1 MTAIDAGASSI
12 SLRAAPA
19 VAAIRSAW
27 LAPGFYLAL
36 VFGAL
41 MLLAIGFILLWR
53 LVSTIRRAKARER
66 APIDAAWR
74 RQYASRLI

>member
-36 VFGAL
+36 LFGAL

-53 LVSTIRRAKARER
+53 LISTMRRAKARSER
-66 APIDAAWR
+66 RSMPPGAVNMHHA
-74 RQYASRLI
+74 

>member
-36 VFGAL
+36 LFGAL

-53 LVSTIRRAKARER
+53 LVSTMRRAKTRSARR
-66 APIDAAWR
+66 SMPPGAVNMHHA
-74 RQYASRLI
+74 

>member
-36 VFGAL
+36 LFGAL
-41 MLLAIGFILLWR
+41 MLFAIGFILLWR
-53 LVSTIRRAKARER
+53 LVSTMRRAKARSER
-66 APIDAAWR
+66 RSMPPGAVNMHHA
-74 RQYASRLI
+74 

>member
-36 VFGAL
+36 LFGAL

-53 LVSTIRRAKARER
+53 LVSTIRRAKARSER
-66 APIDAAWR
+66 RSMPRGAVNMHHA
-74 RQYASRLI
+74 

>member
-36 VFGAL
+36 LFGAL

-53 LVSTIRRAKARER
+53 LVSTMRRAKARSER
-66 APIDAAWR
+66 
-74 RQYASRLI
+74 RLMPPGAVNMHHA

>member
-36 VFGAL
+36 LFGAL

-53 LVSTIRRAKARER
+53 LVSTIRRAKARST
-66 APIDAAWR
+66 R
-74 RQYASRLI
+74 RSMPPSAVNMHHA